1 MAELKMWWKDN
12 EHCEK
17 VILDGEEVE
26 VKESRYGGND
36 FVIEFLIRSGLMKT
50 MERMYPNYLKQDNGK
65 SWIALNRV
73 QIIRELMK
81 VGRIAKVGKVI
92 HDSSLIAVCGFNLEE
107 IEKKAKEEKG
117 VMIPETLSNHLNRID
132 KESCMYTFYDQ
143 VKYIRTKKWIRG
155 KTYAADAHEITIKY
169 GREFEDLGKVG
180 KKYGYKLVILMN
192 IEEGRER
199 IIGFA
204 LGPLQTGERELL
216 LDIFHRLEES
226 VAPIKEIIDL
236 LILDRV
242 WLQSKNVKDNY

>member
-1 MAELKMWWKDN
+1 MAELKVCWKDN

-107 IEKKAKEEKG
+107 IEKKAKEEEK
-117 VMIPETLSNHLNRID
+117 
-132 KESCMYTFYDQ
+132 
-143 VKYIRTKKWIRG
+143 
-155 KTYAADAHEITIKY
+155 
-169 GREFEDLGKVG
+169 
-180 KKYGYKLVILMN
+180 N
-192 IEEGRER
+192 IEEPVQQILKTEPKPQRKS
-199 IIGFA
+199 IIEKWSDKLKDF
-204 LGPLQTGERELL
+204 
-216 LDIFHRLEES
+216 LDNAE
-226 VAPIKEIIDL
+226 
-236 LILDRV
+236 
-242 WLQSKNVKDNY
+242 